1 MVASR
6 LLVLHSD
13 DEMNSCSGVLVFILL
28 RYVFVSSLVYRD
40 SFSRCPIFVAQD
52 SYRSTN
58 IEIAKRIDAAFVKVQ
73 LLVKSCLPCTLRF
86 HLFDPL
92 FARPGLLPEASRA
105 PSTHNTLGR
114 SKVPQDR
121 TPGTN
126 VNTVSRVTN
135 QLTVSGSRFRHIRS
149 TEGGSQTSCLGSLY

>member
-1 MVASR
+1 M
-6 LLVLHSD
+6 
-13 DEMNSCSGVLVFILL
+13 I
-28 RYVFVSSLVYRD
+28 SSADALFPSHKND
-40 SFSRCPIFVAQD
+40 ID
-52 SYRSTN
+52 L
-58 IEIAKRIDAAFVKVQ
+58 DAALVKLQ

-105 PSTHNTLGR
+105 SSTHNTLER

-126 VNTVSRVTN
+126 VNTVLRVTN
-135 QLTVSGSRFRHIRS
+135 QLTVSGSKFRHIRS
-149 TEGGSQTSCLGSLY
+149 TEGGSQTSCLGTLYYEIRVNALIGIYVRSGRGS